1 MEKYESVIILKP
13 DLLEQEISEVILRVE
28 DTIKKFGEVT
38 NKDDL
43 GIRKLAYEIKKNKK
57 GHYIV
62 YQFKVNEEKSVDAV
76 RELERIYR
84 IIDEIIKFIVV
95 RIDEE
100 KR

>member
-1 MEKYESVIILKP
+1 MKKYESVIILKP
-13 DLLEQEISEVILRVE
+13 ALSEQEVSKVILRVE
-28 DTIKKFGEVT
+28 DTINKFGEIT

-43 GIRKLAYEIKKNKK
+43 GIKKLAYEIKKNEK

-62 YQFKVNEEKSVDAV
+62 YQFKVNEEKNVDAI